1 MKLTDNT
8 LKYLKE
14 YGGLS
19 FGERPF
25 SHVDSLILCQLSY
38 FKFQDLV
45 PDLVE
50 KMDGNDI
57 RGVTMRSLRKHPKYN
72 SLYVSDW
79 YEKDNRSLVFLMLVF
94 RFRRYL

>member
-45 PDLVE
+45 PA
-50 KMDGNDI
+50 
-57 RGVTMRSLRKHPKYN
+57 SLSVLTSKAFPN
-72 SLYVSDW
+72 LDV
-79 YEKDNRSLVFLMLVF
+79 MLKA
-94 RFRRYL
+94 LN

>member
-57 RGVTMRSLRKHPKYN
+57 RGVTMRSLRKHPT
-72 SLYVSDW
+72 D
-79 YEKDNRSLVFLMLVF
+79 
-94 RFRRYL
+94 

>member
-57 RGVTMRSLRKHPKYN
+57 RGVTDAFSSQTSEIQQSVCVRLVRK
-72 SLYVSDW
+72 
-79 YEKDNRSLVFLMLVF
+79 R
-94 RFRRYL
+94 